1 MRALSILRRHL
12 GSAAVVLMLILA
24 WTAPGQAAK
33 RDDTLRWASTFAIP
47 SGEPYYNSFREG
59 VLFIGQMVWDT
70 LIHRDPDTSDYK
82 PLLATA
88 WRWID
93 PLTLELD
100 LRRDVTFHDGRAF
113 SADDVVYTL
122 NYVIDP
128 ANKVNNPSNV
138 NWIRRAEKTGPHQV
152 RLLLHA
158 PFPAAI
164 EYLAG
169 PIAIMPDGFYRD
181 AGPGRMVPANRL
193 IGTGPY
199 RFVRWDPG
207 KEAQFEI
214 NPAYM
219 ADSPKGRPSIR
230 RVVMRVVPDGGTQM
244 AELMAGGVDW
254 ISQLPEET
262 AQKLATVPN
271 ISVLSAE
278 TMRIIFL
285 QFDVEGRSGPNPFQ
299 DRRVREAVAYAI
311 DRDAIVKN
319 LIGAGSRSWHA
330 FCFETQFG
338 CTTDV
343 RRIPYDPAKA
353 RQLLAEAGYPNGFDT
368 EILGFRS
375 RPRIEALN
383 GFLAAAGIR
392 SRLAFMA
399 YAAVRDRQHKGQ
411 ARLVDTSW
419 GSYSLND
426 TAAMVNPFF
435 THLPDD
441 MVRDAEIKAWAD
453 AASTAIDPDERKRLY
468 GLILRK
474 IADNVFVLPLY
485 TNPSVTAFTS
495 DLAYRTWP
503 DENPRFYMQRWR

>member
-1 MRALSILRRHL
+1 MVRRAGPL
-12 GSAAVVLMLILA
+12 AAACALLLA
-24 WTAPGQAAK
+24 SVAPGLAGK

-70 LIHRDPDTSDYK
+70 LIHRDPDTGEYK

-100 LRRDVTFHDGRAF
+100 LRRDVKFHDGRDF

-122 NYVIDP
+122 NFVIDP

-169 PIAIMPDGFYRD
+169 PIAIMPVDFYRD
-181 AGPGRMVPANRL
+181 AGPGRAVSAQRL

-199 RFVRWDPG
+199 RFTRWDPG
-207 KEAQFEI
+207 KEARFEI

-219 ADSPKGRPSIR
+219 ADSPKGRPAIR
-230 RVVMRVVPDGGTQM
+230 HVVMRVLPDAATQM
-244 AELMAGGVDW
+244 AELMAGSIDW

-262 AQKLATVPN
+262 AERLAQVPHV
-271 ISVLSAE
+271 SVLASE
-278 TMRIIFL
+278 TMRIVFL
-285 QFDVEGRSGPNPFQ
+285 QFDVAGRSGPNPFQ
-299 DRRVREAVAYAI
+299 DRRVREAVAHAI
-311 DRDAIVKN
+311 DREAIVRN
-319 LIGAGSRSWHA
+319 LIGGGSRVWHA

-343 RRIPYDPAKA
+343 RRIGYDPARA
-353 RQLLAEAGYPNGFDT
+353 RQLLAEAGFPNGFET

-383 GFLAAAGIR
+383 GFLTAAGIR
-392 SRLAFMA
+392 PSLAFMA
-399 YAAVRDRQHKGQ
+399 YAAVRERQHKGQ

-426 TAAMVNPFF
+426 AGAMINPFF

-441 MVRDAEIKAWAD
+441 MVRDAEIKAWAE
-453 AASTAIDPDERKRLY
+453 AASTSIDPEERKRLY
-468 GLILRK
+468 TLILRR

-485 TNPSVTAFTS
+485 TNPSVSAFTR
-495 DLAYRTWP
+495 DLAYRAWP